1 MQKNS
6 LSDLNQELLSLIEKE
21 KILQE
26 EYKKIKKQLISVED
40 ELIFNKIKKENL
52 TEEIRT
58 LKDKTLGVYHE

>member
-6 LSDLNQELLSLIEKE
+6 LSDLNQELLSLMEKE

-26 EYKKIKKQLISVED
+26 EYKKIKKQLISIED

-52 TEEIRT
+52 TEEIRA

>member
-6 LSDLNQELLSLIEKE
+6 LSDLNQELLGLIEKE

-52 TEEIRT
+52 TEEIRI

>member
-58 LKDKTLGVYHE
+58 LKDKILGVYHE